1 MRPSNNNI
9 IVRTSYYHFL
19 FCFILCWQG
28 AAAADF
34 SGRFSMLGATAQ
46 AQAGDVGYQQSV
58 GDVLS
63 ADQQGVRLMLEEG
76 DGLNEW
82 SAHLRAVRLH
92 THGVA
97 TADVHSSDLFR
108 YAALGSTIL
117 DESDDTTATVISYQ
131 LDRLY
136 YRRHLKNYSITLGRQ
151 AIDWGSGRFWQP
163 LNLFGS
169 FAPTDLDTDYKPGID
184 AVSIDYF
191 PSPFS
196 SLSGVYVFAPQD
208 QSTVKDSAALYYRR
222 QVGSVSEI
230 ALAAGTITGNTV
242 VGGSFESAWKS
253 IGWRI
258 EGVHYQLKET
268 DEQILFWIAGLDYQ
282 FDNGT
287 LLSAEYY
294 DNSHGADTESELV
307 GMFSDSLVASGL
319 QQHLSRHLIG
329 IGLSHDLTP
338 LLQGGYTLLAS
349 VLKAN
354 SDSNDWSVLHQFN
367 LTYSVSNE
375 SDLLISLILPDG
387 KGLSLTDEPRS
398 EFGHIPASVSLRL
411 RFYF

>member
-1 MRPSNNNI
+1 MRPSNNI
-9 IVRTSYYHFL
+9 IVRTSYYSSI
-19 FCFILCWQG
+19 FCFTLCCQV
-28 AAAADF
+28 AAAADL

-76 DGLNEW
+76 SVLSEW
-82 SAHLRAVRLH
+82 AAHLRAVRLH
-92 THGVA
+92 THGVV
-97 TADVHSSDLFR
+97 TTDLHSSELFR
-108 YAALGSTIL
+108 YAALDGTIL
-117 DESDDTTATVISYQ
+117 DENDGTSSTVIRYE

-136 YRRHLKNYSITLGRQ
+136 YRRHLKDYSITLGRQ

-196 SLSGVYVFAPQD
+196 SLAGVYAFAPQD

-222 QVGSVSEI
+222 QVGAVSEI
-230 ALAAGTITGNTV
+230 TLAAGTITGNTI
-242 VGGSFESAWKS
+242 VGGSFESACKS

-268 DEQILFWIAGLDYQ
+268 DERALFWIAGLDYQ
-282 FDNGT
+282 FENGT

-294 DNSHGADTESELV
+294 DNSHGAGAESELV
-307 GMFSDSLVASGL
+307 GMFSDPLVASGL

-329 IGLSHDLTP
+329 IGLSRDLTP
-338 LLQGGYTLLAS
+338 LLRGGYTVLGS
-349 VLKAN
+349 VLEAN
-354 SDSNDWSVLHQFN
+354 SGANDWSLLHQFN

-375 SDLLISLILPDG
+375 SDLLISLLLPDG
-387 KGLSLTDEPRS
+387 KGLSITDEPRS
-398 EFGHIPASVSLRL
+398 EFGHIPASLNLRL